1 MYQHPGVYIEHMP
14 SGLLAIE
21 AASTS
26 IAVFV
31 GQVKRGNVVTAIAGE
46 PVFISDASQYA
57 SLFGTLDD
65 KAGGIR
71 DEGDNPDWFGHAV
84 STFFSN
90 GGTKAYIVPVGDPTP
105 ARSATAAVVDPNDAA
120 KALYFTAASPGAW
133 PNDAFVG
140 IAKKLDD
147 PDPLKDEYEVV
158 IGYKPGPSK
167 PIEAIE
173 RIGGMVLDPASGRY
187 IVSKVR
193 DGSRLVTVEHKAIAG
208 AGGDGQFKATLGSP
222 VPVFDPALLSAAD
235 SIVVTV
241 NASAVPVAFDGTE
254 TSMSAVAAKIQA
266 TVRANA
272 PATAGKT
279 GFVSLV
285 TKDSRLVLIPGGGVA
300 APAASVAGNATAV
313 KLGLDPTAYSAT
325 PSAALN
331 LATLNAKTL
340 DIKVGPLAAKT
351 ITFAAPIADLA
362 AVATQI
368 QAAMQGNPTPNANFR
383 AAALTGGRLLLRSET
398 GTAANA
404 VSVTGGTAAADL
416 ALDDAVAGAA
426 ARAVAV
432 DYPQPFDAATASAES
447 RLTGGVDFD
456 APKKDHYVA
465 AYGRLRDYRDVSIML
480 LPGQAWAD
488 GGDNS
493 IIEEAITHAEF
504 MQNRMVIVDPPNSV
518 GAAKLVTPKDVKDL
532 GAPTSPYTALYYPWL
547 TVTNPYYDKD
557 VAANKP
563 KTFDIPAGSFAA
575 GLWARIDTSR
585 GVWKAP
591 AGLEATVRGTMGP
604 NVLIGNDIQDNLNEL
619 GINCLRAI
627 IGPTVIWG
635 ARTLA
640 TKSKPEFRYVP
651 VRRTQSMIGE
661 SLYSALQAVV
671 FEPNDYKL
679 WASLRGSVGDFMD
692 GLFRSGAF
700 QGEKASDAYFVRC
713 GLGATMMQGDIDAGI
728 VRVVVGFAPLKP
740 AEFVVV
746 QIQQI
751 VGQRG

>member
-1 MYQHPGVYIEHMP
+1 MYQHPGVYIEHLP

-31 GQVKRGNVVTAIAGE
+31 GQVKRGNAVTAAAGE
-46 PVFISDASQYA
+46 PVFISNAGQYNT
-57 SLFGTLDD
+57 LFGTLDG

-71 DEGDNPDWFGHAV
+71 DEGDKADYFGYAV
-84 STFFSN
+84 TSFFSN

-105 ARSATAAVVDPNDAA
+105 ARAASAAIVDPNDAA
-120 KALYFTAASPGAW
+120 NALYFTAASPGAW

-140 IAKKLDD
+140 LRRTVDD
-147 PDPLKDEYEVV
+147 LDPLKDEFEVV
-158 IGYKPGPSK
+158 VGYKPDPAK

-173 RIGGMVLDPASGRY
+173 RIGGILLDPASGRY
-187 IVSKVR
+187 IVPKLR
-193 DGSRLVTVEHKAIAG
+193 DGSGLITVERKAIAG
-208 AGGDGQFKATLGSP
+208 ANGGGQFKATLGAP
-222 VPVFDPALLSAAD
+222 LPVFDPASLTAAD
-235 SIVVTV
+235 SISVTV
-241 NASAVPVAFDGTE
+241 NAAIVAVPFDGTE
-254 TSMSAVAAKIQA
+254 SSLAKVAAKIQK
-266 TVRANA
+266 TVRENL
-272 PATAGKT
+272 PETPGKK
-279 GFVSLV
+279 GFVVLV
-285 TKDSRLVLIPGGGVA
+285 TRDSRLVLIPGGGVA
-300 APAASVAGNATAV
+300 APIATVAGSATAL
-313 KLGLDPTAYSAT
+313 KLGLDPTAYAT
-325 PSAALN
+325 VPPAGLN
-331 LATLNAKTL
+331 LANLNTKKL
-340 DIKVGPLAAKT
+340 DIKVGALAVKT
-351 ITFAAPIADLA
+351 VTFAAPIADLA

-368 QAAMQGNPTPNANFR
+368 ETQMQANPNANASFR
-383 AAALTGGRLLLRSET
+383 AQITPDGRLVLRSDN
-398 GTAANA
+398 GSAANA
-404 VSVTGGTAAADL
+404 VSVTGGNAAEDL
-416 ALDDAVAGAA
+416 ALDNAAVGVAG
-426 ARAVAV
+426 RASAV
-432 DYPQPFDAATASAES
+432 DYPQPFDAATGSAES
-447 RLTGGVDFD
+447 RLTGGIDFGKP
-456 APKKDHYVA
+456 AKDHYVA
-465 AYGRLRDYRDVSIML
+465 AYTRLRDYRDVSIML
-480 LPGQAWAD
+480 LPGQFWAE

-504 MQNRMVIVDPPNSV
+504 MQNRMVIVDPPLSA
-518 GAAKLVTPKDVKDL
+518 GDAKLVTPKDVKDL

-547 TVTNPYYDKD
+547 TVTNPHYDKD
-557 VAANKP
+557 IAANKP
-563 KTFDIPAGSFAA
+563 KTFDVPPSAFAA
-575 GLWARIDTSR
+575 GLWARIDNSR

-591 AGLEATVRGTMGP
+591 AGLEATVRGTVGP
-604 NVLIGNDIQDNLNEL
+604 NILIGNDVQDNLNEL

-671 FEPNDYKL
+671 FEPNDHKL

-692 GLFRSGAF
+692 GLFRAGAF

-713 GLGATMMQGDIDAGI
+713 GLGATMTQGDIDAGL